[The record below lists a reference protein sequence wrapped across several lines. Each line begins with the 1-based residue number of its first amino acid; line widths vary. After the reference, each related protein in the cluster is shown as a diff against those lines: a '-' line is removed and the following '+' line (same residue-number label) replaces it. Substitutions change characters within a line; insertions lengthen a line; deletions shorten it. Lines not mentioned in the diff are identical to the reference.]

1 MTMITVQ
8 PPVNAADNPPHPLF
22 RIMLK
27 ERYRMYRQL
36 LDQLAAY
43 RRMPD
48 RGGYEPAALAAMLRR
63 ASGGVADSANALQRI
78 SNGTYG
84 PCERCGRD
92 IPLGRLRMRP
102 DARYCVSCELLL
114 ATGVGVDT
122 TKDIELAGVGASEQR
137 TASRQNLERVAGNGA
152 DVPVTTASPRRQ
164 QAAATGTCAVR
175 PSASAPP
182 PRLTKH
188 RPGSDGQGS
197 GTPNGEPVTPAG
209 RAETASGPTAA
220 TPPGP
225 GRRPPG
231 RASQRPTSG

>member
-1 MTMITVQ
+1 MPLRTLRRSDLTVKCFPDQGRAMTMITVQ

-122 TKDIELAGVGASEQR
+122 TTDIELAGVGASGPQPDETRSESPGMVR
-137 TASRQNLERVAGNGA
+137 TSWSRQHRRAGNRPRRRAPVQCDRLRQLHRVA
-152 DVPVTTASPRRQ
+152 
-164 QAAATGTCAVR
+164 
-175 PSASAPP
+175 
-182 PRLTKH
+182 
-188 RPGSDGQGS
+188 
-197 GTPNGEPVTPAG
+197 
-209 RAETASGPTAA
+209 
-220 TPPGP
+220 
-225 GRRPPG
+225 
-231 RASQRPTSG
+231 